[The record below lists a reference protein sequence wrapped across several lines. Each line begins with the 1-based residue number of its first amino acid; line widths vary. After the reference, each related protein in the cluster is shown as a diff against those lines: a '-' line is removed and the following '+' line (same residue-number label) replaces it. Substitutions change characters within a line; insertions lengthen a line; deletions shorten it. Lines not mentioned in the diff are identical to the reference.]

1 MPKPRPTQ
9 AMCGSCSRV
18 YDILAIQKIE
28 GSVMGQVEFYL
39 EFHTQRGNEIP
50 CRGSGSAV
58 LDVNGNALQ

>member
-1 MPKPRPTQ
+1 
-9 AMCGSCSRV
+9 
-18 YDILAIQKIE
+18 
-28 GSVMGQVEFYL
+28 MGQVEFYL